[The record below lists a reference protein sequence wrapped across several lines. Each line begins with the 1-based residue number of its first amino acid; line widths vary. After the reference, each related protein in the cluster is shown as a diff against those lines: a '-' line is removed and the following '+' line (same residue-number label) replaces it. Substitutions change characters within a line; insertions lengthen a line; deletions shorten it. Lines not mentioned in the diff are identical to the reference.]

1 MPLDGEIDIKGLTAE
16 LKSSSDAV
24 KKIAEDSAAEI
35 KNLGS
40 LSQESKAAA
49 DKALSELHTLAER
62 VKGVELKLS
71 RKTGSDADGEIETRS
86 IGQQVVDTEDFKSF
100 QAKGGHGTIRLETKA
115 ITSAAGS
122 VGVMIEPQRLAQID
136 MLPRQKFTIRQ
147 LLASGQT
154 TSNLIEF
161 VQQKTRVNNAAF
173 VAETQLKPES
183 SFDFEAKSSPVR
195 TLAHWIPVSRQ
206 AMDDVAQ
213 LRSIIDSELRYGLDE
228 KEEAAL
234 LRGDGTGQNL
244 LGLVPQ
250 AAAYAPAFTPAMAT
264 RVDHVR
270 LSMLQVALNDFA
282 ADAIVIN
289 PIDWAM
295 IETEKEATSGA
306 YLFSNPTSGVIGP
319 RLWGLPVVPT
329 TAMDEGEFL
338 AGAFRVAGQVFD
350 RMGTEVLISSEDR
363 DNFIRNMLTVRA
375 ERRLGLVVRRPGALV
390 FGTFPAPTP

>member
-1 MPLDGEIDIKGLTAE
+1 MPLDGELDIKSLTAE

-40 LSQESKAAA
+40 MSQESKAAA
-49 DKALSELHTLAER
+49 DRALTELHTLAER
-62 VKGVELKLS
+62 VKGVELKLN
-71 RKTGSDADGEIETRS
+71 RPRGSDQEVENRS
-86 IGQQVVDTEDFKSF
+86 IGEQVTSTDEFRDF
-100 QAKGGHGTIRLETKA
+100 QARGARGTIQLTTKA
-115 ITSAAGS
+115 ITSASNS
-122 VGVMIEPQRLAQID
+122 VGTLIEPQKLPTID
-136 MLPRQKFTIRQ
+136 MLARQRFTIRQ
-147 LLASGQT
+147 LLASGTT
-154 TSNLIEF
+154 TSNMIEF
-161 VQQKTRVNNAAF
+161 AQQKSRTNNAAF
-173 VAETQLKPES
+173 VAETALKPES

-250 AAAYAPAFTPAMAT
+250 ATAYAPAFVPAMVT
-264 RVDHVR
+264 RVDDIR
-270 LSMLQVALNDFA
+270 LAMLQVALADYT
-282 ADAIVIN
+282 ADAIVLN
-289 PIDWAM
+289 PIDWAR

-319 RLWGLPVVPT
+319 RLWGLPAVPT
-329 TAMDEGEFL
+329 VAMDEGEFL
-338 AGAFRVAGQVFD
+338 AGAFRASGQIFD

-375 ERRLGLVVRRPGALV
+375 ERRLALVVRRPGALV
-390 FGTFPAPTP
+390 FGTFSTPTP